1 MSHCGGKSEDAGNG
15 MRKLKQNQT
24 ADDIRVKNLLN
35 NMRLQIPLVLL
46 IGKYLTHMPLG
57 LWITNLHEQETN
69 AGSVQANFHAATR

>member
-1 MSHCGGKSEDAGNG
+1 VHGYLLDGCPSEREYMTGKVVMSHCGGKSEDAGNG

-46 IGKYLTHMPLG
+46 IG
-57 LWITNLHEQETN
+57 N
-69 AGSVQANFHAATR
+69 

>member
-1 MSHCGGKSEDAGNG
+1 MTGKVVMSHCGGKSEDAGNG

-46 IGKYLTHMPLG
+46 IGK
-57 LWITNLHEQETN
+57 
-69 AGSVQANFHAATR
+69 